1 MSRSEAYRELGLRPG
16 AKISDVREAYVQAV
30 LRHHPDKAGGGGG
43 GGVSSAGST
52 NKYMKAVRAYE
63 TIREHHH
70 AAGVR
75 GRAAGGRRGRR

>member
-43 GGVSSAGST
+43 GGVPSADST